1 MLNLYTIGYTEKTAE
16 YFFSKLKSTSAKTQ
30 SGKSYA
36 KEFLADSVLLC
47 SEKNSECCHRRL
59 AAEYLNRK
67 FNNCFSVIHLV

>member
-47 SEKNSECCHRRL
+47 SEKNSTEDL
-59 AAEYLNRK
+59 QQNISIENSITVFLL
-67 FNNCFSVIHLV
+67 FI